1 MKFHISDSGKIVEC
15 KAQPGKCP
23 KQNFDNFN
31 DAEQFLKESQDN
43 TLSGLS
49 KTRRN
54 PLRTAEEY
62 YGGQFLT
69 PYEIPLTKSVETV
82 LEDMRK
88 IGNPLIVGGAVRD
101 SFIGADN
108 KDIDIEVHKTDI
120 DTLVKTLKNK
130 GYSVDEVGK
139 QFGVL
144 KVSKKGVVRDLDI
157 SVPRKENRL
166 GAGHRSFEVDLD
178 KNMTVSEAAER
189 RDFTFN
195 AVMYDHKRKV
205 LVDPSGG
212 KKDFEN
218 RIMRHVS
225 EKFAEDPLRVLRGFQ
240 FAGRFDM
247 TMAPETIAL
256 SKKLRP
262 EYEHLSVERVQ
273 EEWGKFFTKS
283 TNLNKGIQVLQ
294 ETGWDDTEPELREA
308 LNNDQVKEALDKLPK
323 SPKNRRIIYGAAAII
338 SAMSKESVQ
347 KNFLNKSVI
356 GVKEQR
362 EAYILATLDKE
373 NIETT
378 YQRKKIA
385 KELEKFGFTFKDYG
399 QFSEMMNDRKAV
411 EISKL
416 AEKEGIAEKAEPD
429 LIMGKDIL
437 EVFDK
442 KPGKWMGELLMK
454 SRDEQYR
461 GKIKTKQEALDFA
474 KNYLKNLG

>member
-1 MKFHISDSGKIVEC
+1 MKFHISNSGEVVEC
-15 KAQPGKCP
+15 KARAGACP
-23 KQNFDNFN
+23 LQNFDSQEE
-31 DAEQFLKESQDN
+31 AEAFVGKSQSIA
-43 TLSGLS
+43 LSGIS
-49 KTRRN
+49 KTSRN
-54 PLRTAEEY
+54 PLKSAEKH
-62 YGGQFLT
+62 YGGKFLT
-69 PYEIPLTKSVETV
+69 PYKITLSKGVETV
-82 LEDMRK
+82 LDDMK
-88 IGNPLIVGGAVRD
+88 EIGNPLIVGGAVRD
-101 SFIGADN
+101 SFINADN
-108 KDIDIEVHKTDI
+108 KDIDIEVHQTDI
-120 DTLVKTLKNK
+120 DTLVKTLKTK
-130 GYSVDEVGK
+130 GYTVDEVGK

-144 KVSKKGVVRDLDI
+144 KVSKKGIVRDLDI

-166 GAGHRSFEVDLD
+166 GAGHRSFEVSMD
-178 KNMTVSEAAER
+178 KDMTVSEAAER

-195 AVMYDHKRKV
+195 AVMYDHHRGL
-205 LVDPSGG
+205 LVDPANG

-218 RIMRHVS
+218 RVMRHVS
-225 EKFAEDPLRVLRGFQ
+225 EKFAEDPLRVLRAFQ

-247 TMAPETIAL
+247 NMAPETTVL

-262 EYEHLSVERVQ
+262 EYEHLSTERVQ

-283 TNLNKGIQVLQ
+283 TVPNKGIETLQ
-294 ETGWDDTEPELREA
+294 KAGWDDTEPELREA
-308 LNNDQVKEALDKLPK
+308 LNEGQVKEALNNLPK
-323 SPKNRRIIYGAAAII
+323 SPKNRKVIYGAAAII
-338 SAMSKESVQ
+338 SAMSEESNQ

-362 EAYILATLDKE
+362 EAHILATLDKK

-378 YQRKKIA
+378 YQRKKTA

-399 QFSEMMNDRKAV
+399 QFSEMMNDKKGA
-411 EISKL
+411 ELSKF

-474 KNYLKNLG
+474 KNYLKDQE